1 MKPCLPS
8 SELER
13 STKRGRIEVEQRQHT
28 SMRCTTAAHS
38 GAYLWSRPSAP
49 IREQPSGSGWLTA
62 PAKEPR
68 VCRAAASGDTSWDLA
83 QLSQQQRAVVEAALG
98 GENIFFTGMPGTGKS
113 FTLCVLIEALREQL
127 QECELAVCASTGAA
141 ACHIGGG
148 TVHSFLN
155 CGLGQQPNDFD
166 RMTRAQER
174 LLRTKVLVIDEISML
189 SGDFF
194 QQASAALCKLRGRDT
209 AFGGL
214 QVILSGDFM
223 QLPPVSGPSQQIG
236 VLRFAFQAPC
246 WAELNL
252 VTFERTQNFR
262 QAKDRAFQAILHRI
276 RLGELL
282 DADRAVLIGCGI
294 AANSEADRQT
304 TLYCRNV
311 DVERQNAIR
320 LAQLP
325 GHSIAF
331 HAEDSFVGMC
341 GSFERLLEKST
352 IPRDLFLKVGA
363 RVMLLKNLR
372 TPQQCQQD
380 EVPLVNGSVGIVVTF
395 QAAQGTAFP
404 VVDFGG
410 HHHPVQREHFSGSIP
425 GMGTWNRCQLPLRLA
440 WAISVHKSQGMT
452 LEGGVV
458 DLSSAF
464 EEGQVYVALSR
475 FRSAQG
481 LVVRGLPS
489 QLRVS
494 PLAKQFHEEISSA
507 RAAGDGAQVSRCP
520 NLTNPLEAHKKVAQA
535 ALSMPDR
542 VLGRL
547 LLAPAP
553 SLQARVP

>member
-1 MKPCLPS
+1 MTPCLS
-8 SELER
+8 SSDLDR
-13 STKRGRIEVEQRQHT
+13 PTTKRRIEAEQRQHGAR
-28 SMRCTTAAHS
+28 RCTTAAYS
-38 GAYLWSRPSAP
+38 GAYVWSRPSAP
-49 IREQPSGSGWLTA
+49 IREKPSDSGWLTA
-62 PAKEPR
+62 PAKEPH
-68 VCRAAASGDTSWDLA
+68 VCRAPERGDAPWDFA
-83 QLSQQQRAVVEAALG
+83 QLSQQQRSVVEAALG
-98 GENIFFTGMPGTGKS
+98 GDNIFFTGMPGTGKS
-113 FTLCVLIEALREQL
+113 FTLCVLIEALREQV
-127 QECELAVCASTGAA
+127 QEFELAVCASTGAA

-148 TVHSFLN
+148 TLHSFLN
-155 CGLGQQPNDFD
+155 CGLGQQPTDFD
-166 RMTRAQER
+166 GMTRAQER

-194 QQASAALCKLRGRDT
+194 QQASAGLCKMRGRDT

-223 QLPPVSGPSQQIG
+223 QLPPVSGSSQQMG
-236 VLRFAFQAPC
+236 VLRYAFQAPC

-252 VTFERTQNFR
+252 VTFELTQNFR

-282 DADRAVLIGCGI
+282 DADRAVLIGCGV
-294 AANSEADRQT
+294 ATNSESDRQT

-311 DVERQNAIR
+311 NVEKQNGIR

-325 GHSIAF
+325 GEVIAF

-341 GSFERLLEKST
+341 GSLERLVEKSA

-363 RVMLLKNLR
+363 RVMLLRNLR
-372 TPQQCQQD
+372 TPQHCQQE

-395 QAAQGTAFP
+395 QAAQGRAFP
-404 VVDFGG
+404 VVDFSG
-410 HHHPVQREHFSGSIP
+410 HHHLVQREHFSSSIP

-458 DLSSAF
+458 DLSGAF

-494 PLAKQFHEEISSA
+494 LLAKQFHEDISSA
-507 RAAGDGAQVSRCP
+507 RAAGDGAQVSHCP
-520 NLTNPLEAHKKVAQA
+520 NLTNPLEANKKVTQS

-542 VLGRL
+542 VLRRL

-553 SLQARVP
+553 SLQARVA